1 MRQLQQVRKNKKD
14 DRLKDEINQ
23 LLNHQHFPS
32 FKELNVEVDHGL
44 VTISGTLNSYYHRQI
59 ALSTCQ
65 QLVDVITVIDMMV
78 VAENPEDF

>member
-1 MRQLQQVRKNKKD
+1 MRQLQPVRKNKKD
-14 DRLKDEINQ
+14 DRLRAQISQ
-23 LLNHQHFPS
+23 LLRQQHFPS

-44 VTISGTLNSYYHRQI
+44 VTISGTLQSYYHRQV

-78 VAENPEDF
+78 VSE